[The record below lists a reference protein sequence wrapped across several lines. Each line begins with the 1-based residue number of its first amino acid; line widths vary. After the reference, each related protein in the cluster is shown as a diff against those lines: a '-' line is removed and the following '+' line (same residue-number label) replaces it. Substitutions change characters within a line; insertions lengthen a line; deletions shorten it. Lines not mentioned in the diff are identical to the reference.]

1 MSQTERVARP
11 VSMNVSKR
19 ATAPARLR
27 VLVVGGGFAGG
38 MAAVRLAG
46 RTDARVEVTLVNPR
60 ADFINRIRM
69 HHVAI
74 GRPVPLPSLPAA
86 LGAGVTF
93 VPGYVTSLDPDAG
106 RATVSGPDGIRTISF
121 DRVVLA
127 TGSTTERAPIP
138 GGELAVGLGD
148 IDAARS
154 LRPRLAALREGSA
167 VTVVGGGLTGLETV
181 AELAE
186 SRPDL
191 RVHLVTS
198 GEVGGWFSARGGEYV
213 RETLRGLGVEAI
225 GGARAHSIEPGRL
238 LRDDGAEVPS
248 DLTIWCGGFAAPPLA
263 RESGLAVDDQGAV
276 LTDATLRSISHPSV
290 LAVGDSGHAPGPDG
304 GRYSMSCQFA
314 FPSGAHAADVLRN
327 EALGTPRE
335 GAAAETFELGF
346 FGRCVSLGR
355 KAAVLQVTDK
365 KDSAAGRPVVT
376 GRVAVAF
383 KRFQLAGMTA
393 AVPAER
399 RMPGMVRWP
408 KADHSAAHDLES
420 VAG

>member
-1 MSQTERVARP
+1 MT
-11 VSMNVSKR
+11 
-19 ATAPARLR
+19 
-27 VLVVGGGFAGG
+27 
-38 MAAVRLAG
+38 AVRLAG
-46 RTDARVEVTLVNPR
+46 RAGGRVEVTLVNPR
-60 ADFINRIRM
+60 ADFVNRIRM

-74 GRPVPLPSLPAA
+74 GRSVPLPDLPTA
-86 LGAGVTF
+86 LGSGVNF

-127 TGSTTERAPIP
+127 TGSTTELAPIP
-138 GGELAVGLGD
+138 GGEHAHGLGD
-148 IDAARS
+148 IDAARA
-154 LRPRLAALREGSA
+154 LRPVIAAQREGSA

-191 RVHLVTS
+191 RVRLVTP
-198 GEVGGWFSARGGEYV
+198 GEVGGWFSDRGGEYV
-213 RETLRGLGVEAI
+213 RETLSRLGVETV
-225 GGARAHSIEPGRL
+225 GGVRAHSLEPGRL
-238 LRDDGAEVPS
+238 LLDDGAEVPS

-263 RESGLAVDDQGAV
+263 RESGIAVDEQGAV

-327 EALGTPRE
+327 EALGIVPDKSD
-335 GAAAETFELGF
+335 AAAFELGF

-355 KAAVLQVTDK
+355 NAGVLQVTDK
-365 KDSAAGRPVVT
+365 KDGAAGRPVIT
-376 GRVAVAF
+376 GRVAASV
-383 KRFQLAGMTA
+383 KRIQLAGMTTA
-393 AVPAER
+393 IPAER
-399 RMPGMVRWP
+399 RMPGVVRWP
-408 KADHSAAHDLES
+408 KADRAAAHDLES